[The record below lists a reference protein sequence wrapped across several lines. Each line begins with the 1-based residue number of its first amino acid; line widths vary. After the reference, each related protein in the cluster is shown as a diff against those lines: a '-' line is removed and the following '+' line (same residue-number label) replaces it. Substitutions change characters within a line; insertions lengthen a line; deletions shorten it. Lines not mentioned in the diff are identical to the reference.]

1 MKINV
6 TKEHIKN
13 GRRCA
18 SHGCP
23 IALAVLDAIPLSFIA
38 VGNFSISYRI
48 ESDNELGNVALPPQ
62 SHSASSW
69 SCPVTEVWSELAPAR
84 PGYTGHSRLHSLRP
98 LRAMGHCSLLPLNSS
113 PGKAT

>member
-6 TKEHIKN
+6 TQEHINN

-48 ESDNELGNVALPPQ
+48 ESDNELGNVALPRPAYNFIGNYDDVRKRAAAKPF
-62 SHSASSW
+62 SF
-69 SCPVTEVWSELAPAR
+69 ELEL
-84 PGYTGHSRLHSLRP
+84 PGNGG
-98 LRAMGHCSLLPLNSS
+98 ME
-113 PGKAT
+113 

>member
-38 VGNFSISYRI
+38 VGNFSIIGNYDDVRKRAAAKPFSF
-48 ESDNELGNVALPPQ
+48 ELELPGNGGM
-62 SHSASSW
+62 
-69 SCPVTEVWSELAPAR
+69 E
-84 PGYTGHSRLHSLRP
+84 
-98 LRAMGHCSLLPLNSS
+98 
-113 PGKAT
+113 